1 MKRGFW
7 ILLSCAVFGLWTSP
21 LSTSGSTSAQS
32 PTSTIDRD
40 STTSVPGDTTGGELF
55 PPGSNSSAF
64 DCDSTV
70 TTDDLL
76 LSAREMFLA
85 DNYTLAEMLYTCIL
99 RRDPTHL
106 SAMLELSIV
115 FETTGKLQHA
125 KELLKRAAVLNP
137 YDREVI
143 GRNNEVTAKL
153 SRALRSDAEKLLA
166 KGAFHAALPK
176 LSALLAAEP
185 KDADLYYKKAQCY
198 LELGDA
204 ENALREIDTALEL
217 QKEAAYFA
225 LRSEALKLS
234 ADREIGALTRE
245 AKRLLATGR
254 AESRDRALAVVSQI
268 LTRDPEHRW
277 AKRQFMLLTN
287 GGASALANGKNGS
300 AVTNG
305 AKGAAAAT
313 AEQNQ
318 RTRAAGY
325 ATAAAAYVSVFT
337 LGVVR
342 TLERHLGLLIV
353 ALIVLIFSRSPLAF
367 MIVRG
372 FEPRHSLSGR
382 LNHFNIQEIL
392 TMIHS
397 QGRSGV
403 LHVYAGAVKGRVYF
417 GDGEIHHCTSGKSE
431 GRDAVRLLLAGAKDG
446 HFVFTKLP
454 RSFRKT
460 IDVPFS
466 LVLMDIGDRS
476 FLDAGNSPAPTPASA
491 SEKKSKMKSFLEKKS

>member
-1 MKRGFW
+1 M
-7 ILLSCAVFGLWTSP
+7 
-21 LSTSGSTSAQS
+21 
-32 PTSTIDRD
+32 DRD

-55 PPGSNSSAF
+55 PPGSSSFAF

-70 TTDDLL
+70 KTDDLL

-85 DNYTLAEMLYTCIL
+85 DNYALAEMLYTCIL
-99 RRDPTHL
+99 RRDPSHL

-125 KELLKRAAVLNP
+125 KELLRRAAVLSP

-153 SRALRSDAEKLLA
+153 SRALRTDVETLLA
-166 KGAFHAALPK
+166 KGAFQAALSK
-176 LSALLAAEP
+176 LSALLATEP
-185 KDADLYYKKAQCY
+185 KDPDLHYKKARCY

-204 ENALREIDTALEL
+204 KNALTEIDKALEL
-217 QKEAAYFA
+217 QKDASYFG
-225 LRSEALKLS
+225 LRSEALKLD

-254 AESRDRALAVVSQI
+254 AENHDRALAVVSQI
-268 LTRDPEHRW
+268 LTKDPEHRW
-277 AKRQFMLLTN
+277 AKRQFMLLTS
-287 GGASALANGKNGS
+287 GGASALANGRNGP
-300 AVTNG
+300 AATNG
-305 AKGAAAAT
+305 AKGPAAAT
-313 AEQNQ
+313 AAQNQ
-318 RTRAAGY
+318 RTRIAGY
-325 ATAAAAYVSVFT
+325 AKAAAAHVSAFA

-342 TLERHLGLLIV
+342 TLERHLGLLII
-353 ALIVLIFSRSPLAF
+353 ALIVLIISRSRLAL

-403 LHVYAGAVKGRVYF
+403 LRVYAGAVKGRVYF

-431 GRDAVRLLLAGAKDG
+431 GRDAIRLLLAGAKDG
-446 HFVFTKLP
+446 HFVLTKLP

-476 FLDAGNSPAPTPASA
+476 FLDAGDSPAQTPAYA
-491 SEKKSKMKSFLEKKS
+491 TEIKSKMKSLLEKKS